1 MGLVCRVVEEAGIPT
16 VCVST
21 GRDLTAQVKPPRS
34 LFVNYPMGNN
44 FGEPFEPEQQTAI
57 LGRALELISE
67 VDVGGY
73 LEDWPEAWSESV
85 EYFKGR
91 AASK

>member
-1 MGLVCRVVEEAGIPT
+1 VGLVCREVEKAGIAT

-34 LFVNYPMGNN
+34 LFVNFPMGNN
-44 FGEPFEPEQQTAI
+44 FGAPSDVEQQTAI
-57 LGRALELISE
+57 LSRALVLIFE
-67 VDVGGY
+67 VDEGGY
-73 LEDWPEAWSESV
+73 LEDWPQPWHAPV

-91 AASK
+91 